1 MENTKATSKNQAV
14 KEVFKT
20 KEGIK
25 FYALLDPLTVSA
37 ERGVAAEESRRYAEL
52 CLSKKEMKA
61 LIQEYKKGVN
71 NQDIVYSHS
80 IIQEMEFRLNYI
92 VEENSLFDLACLY
105 FFIEGEDIKTPT
117 EAFNN
122 KKRELFK
129 ADADVRAFFLPIA
142 LDLMN
147 KFSESQ
153 EKDLIIYLEEMKN
166 QVKRINRY
174 ISADIWKNPENSSTI

>member
-1 MENTKATSKNQAV
+1 MNTTANNQNPTV

-20 KEGIK
+20 KDGIK
-25 FYALLDPLTVSA
+25 FFAHIDPLVISA
-37 ERGVAAEESRRYAEL
+37 ERGVAAEEARRYAEM

-61 LIQEYKKGVN
+61 LIAEYKKGVN

-105 FFIEGEDIKTPT
+105 FFLEGEDIKTPT
-117 EAFNN
+117 EHFNN

-129 ADADVRAFFLPIA
+129 KDADVRGFFLPIA
-142 LDLMN
+142 FSLMN
-147 KFSESQ
+147 ESSKNQ
-153 EKDLIIYLEEMKN
+153 GEDLLIYLEEMKN

-174 ISADIWKNPENSSTI
+174 ISPDSWTKAENTSTT

>member
-1 MENTKATSKNQAV
+1 MIMIADNSNPNI

-20 KEGIK
+20 KSGVK
-25 FYALLDPLTVSA
+25 FFAHIDPLVISA
-37 ERGVAAEESRRYAEL
+37 ERGVAAEEARRYAEM

-61 LIQEYKKGVN
+61 LIAEYKKGVN
-71 NQDIVYSHS
+71 NQDIVYSNS
-80 IIQEMEFRLNYI
+80 IIQEMEYRLNYI
-92 VEENSLFDLACLY
+92 IEENSLFDLACLY

-129 ADADVRAFFLPIA
+129 SDADVRAFFLPIA
-142 LDLMN
+142 FDLMN
-147 KFSESQ
+147 ESSKNQ
-153 EKDLIIYLEEMKN
+153 GEDLLIYLEEMKN

-174 ISADIWKNPENSSTI
+174 ISPNEWTKTEDSSTT